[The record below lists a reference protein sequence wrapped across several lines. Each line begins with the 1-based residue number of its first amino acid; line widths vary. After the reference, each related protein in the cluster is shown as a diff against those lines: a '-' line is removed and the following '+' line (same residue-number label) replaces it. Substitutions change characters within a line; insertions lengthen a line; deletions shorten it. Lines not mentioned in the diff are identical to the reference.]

1 MASQPPAKPKGIL
14 KKPGSTAAPV
24 KASGTSTSQDASKPA
39 ISPEEARRIAIHHA
53 TLIHQ
58 RRDLEDIISDSIIDL
73 SKLPLYHK
81 NTSQPG
87 QPPHT
92 AADPHP
98 ADAST
103 FTSQVRLFQPTDYDD
118 LIEERNILGKC
129 GYVLCP
135 KPKTKVSQA
144 GDWKIVGYGTK
155 DFNIVPKAEIE
166 KWCSTKC
173 ARRAMYVKVQLNES
187 AAWERAGIPS
197 IQIELLEEEETAQQ
211 KAQREAAEDPA
222 AKVARELAAVK
233 LDADQRAKKQAQD
246 LALERGDT
254 DEAKAARRDI
264 EVTIREKRVMMEA
277 KEPSLAEGAGH
288 DEAHMILDGYKP
300 KFDPRSETVP
310 EPVTAEEAAE
320 VKDIL
325 AKAEQTDAA
334 GTQVTEAS
342 ATDPKAA

>member
-1 MASQPPAKPKGIL
+1 MASNQPTAKPKGIL
-14 KKPGSTAAPV
+14 KKPTPAPAV
-24 KASGTSTSQDASKPA
+24 SKSASASTSTSTSSKPA

-58 RRDLEDIISDSIIDL
+58 RRDLEDIISDSIIEL
-73 SKLPLYHK
+73 SKLPLYH
-81 NTSQPG
+81 NSRQPAAG
-87 QPPHT
+87 SPAQPSHT
-92 AADPHP
+92 ASDPHP

-103 FTSQVRLFQPTDYDD
+103 FTSHVRLFQPTDYDD

-135 KPKTKVSQA
+135 KPKTKVSQG

-166 KWCSTKC
+166 KWCGTKC
-173 ARRAMYVKVQLNES
+173 ARRAMYIKVQLNES

-211 KAQREAAEDPA
+211 KAQRKAAEDPA
-222 AKVARELAAVK
+222 DKIARELAAVK

-246 LALERGDT
+246 LALERGDA

-264 EVTIREKRVMMEA
+264 EVRIREKKVMMEV
-277 KEPSLAEGAGH
+277 KEPIMTSDGGT
-288 DEAHMILDGYKP
+288 DNAHMILEGYKP
-300 KFDPRSETVP
+300 KFDPKSETVP
-310 EPVTAEEAAE
+310 QPVTTKEAAE
-320 VKDIL
+320 VKDML
-325 AKAEQTDAA
+325 SKAEDAA
-334 GTQVTEAS
+334 PV
-342 ATDPKAA
+342 